1 MQTTDPIDIT
11 NNETIDISNNETID
25 LSNNSTLITETLSNT
40 DKLTLELLMNKTHYK
55 KYIAKHDPTKLLE
68 QQEQNTDLIKYK
80 YDIIKL
86 TTQLID
92 DPEMQINS
100 SINDLF
106 CEYSKTLINY
116 FKHKEVE
123 MLNQYNHNDDDTIFE
138 NIDYS
143 PSTKSNVKSYWG
155 KTIIFKK

>member
-1 MQTTDPIDIT
+1 MQTTEEIDID
-11 NNETIDISNNETID
+11 IDINNSNNETID

-40 DKLTLELLMNKTHYK
+40 DKLTLELLMNKNHYK

-106 CEYSKTLINY
+106 SEYTKTVINY

-123 MLNQYNHNDDDTIFE
+123 MLNQYNHNDDDTIFQ

-143 PSTKSNVKSYWG
+143 PHIKSNVKSYWG